1 MMVEIKHLK
10 TLETLAKAGNIRKT
24 AEMLFVSQSALSHQI
39 KELELRLNTSLFI
52 RNTSPV
58 EFTPQGEILLQLA
71 QMVLPKV
78 TEAMSQLKNDNSVA
92 IQLNLAIACHACFQ
106 WLLPIT
112 QAFSQQYPD
121 LTVEFVEQVFPTQ
134 QDNIIETKVDI
145 LFTDEK
151 ILSDGFSYHPLGKYE
166 VVAVLAKQNNL
177 TNKNFLTAKDFSQ
190 QVLLTYPVKTDQLDV
205 FKLFLNKVPNEKCN
219 KELKKEPNKLNVTK
233 GIHQPKAIKQVANSH
248 MILQMVAANMGI
260 ATLPN
265 WLVNSLTK
273 QSLVQTKRIGEHGIY
288 KTLYARY
295 RTENK
300 LTDIMEQLIPQ
311 AKAAFTNL
319 YKDHVIEKNG

>member
-10 TLETLAKAGNIRKT
+10 TLEALAKAGNIRKA
-24 AEMLFVSQSALSHQI
+24 AEILFVSQSALSHQL
-39 KELELRLNTSLFI
+39 KDLEQRLDTSLFI

-58 EFTPQGEILLQLA
+58 QFTVQGEVLLQLA
-71 QMVLPKV
+71 QAVLPKV
-78 TEAMSQLKNDNSVA
+78 TKAMSLLKNDKSVA

-121 LTVEFVEQVFPTQ
+121 LKIEFVEQVFPTQ
-134 QDNIIETKVDI
+134 QDNKIETKVDI

-151 ILSDGFSYHPLGKYE
+151 SIDDGFSYHPLGKYE

-177 TNKNFLTAKDFSQ
+177 TDKDFLTTEDFNK
-190 QVLLTYPVKTDQLDV
+190 QVLLTYPVKTEQLDV
-205 FKLFLNKVPNEKCN
+205 FKYFLNRELN
-219 KELKKEPNKLNVTK
+219 KELNKNPNKLTIAK
-233 GIHQPKAIKQVANSH
+233 RSYQPKAVKQVANSH

-265 WLVNSLTK
+265 WLVSSLTK

-295 RTENK
+295 RTENQ
-300 LTDIMEQLIPQ
+300 LTDIIEQLLPQ
-311 AKAAFTNL
+311 AETAFNNL
-319 YKDHVIEKNG
+319 YTHST